1 MSHNVIPRF
10 LHYMKDWLVFRTVYT
25 IVYKN
30 R

>member
-1 MSHNVIPRF
+1 MSRYVTSRF

-25 IVYKN
+25 IVDKN